1 MKVIFLDRDGV
12 INKDIGYLYKISD
25 FQFREGIFEACKYFN
40 KIGYKIII
48 ITNQSGI
55 HRGYFNLNDLKILNK
70 WLIDQFKK
78 MNISI
83 LDVFFCPHGPNSSC
97 ECRKPKPGM
106 LLEAQKMYGIDLK
119 NSWMIGDKEDDIQAA
134 NNAGMQNTILVKSR
148 YISYEKTSKATYI
161 LKSMNESI
169 KYIQ

>member
-12 INKDIGYLYKISD
+12 INKDTGYLYKISD
-25 FQFREGIFEACKYFN
+25 FQFLDGIFDACKHFN

-55 HRGYFNLNDLKILNK
+55 QRGYFSTNDFEILTI
-70 WLIDQFKK
+70 WIIEQFKK
-78 MNISI
+78 KNISI
-83 LDVFFCPHGPNSSC
+83 LDVFFCPHGPSSKC
-97 ECRKPKPGM
+97 DCRKPKPGL
-106 LLEAQKMYGIDLK
+106 LLEAQNRYDIDLK
-119 NSWMIGDKEDDIQAA
+119 NSWMIGDKEEDIEAA
-134 NNAGMQNTILVKSR
+134 NNAGVHNTLLIKSR

-161 LKSMNESI
+161 LKSINDSI